1 MQAQSSKAYLDRTQT
16 KIAVHV
22 IKCRRFSCESLWS
35 WALLAGM
42 QAYFAH
48 FAVPSI
54 WTFKLTESWGESK
67 NDSKGEIACP
77 TSMFLWVAFF
87 FFLTPGPS
95 ILSLYLITWYI
106 FPPKRLQFQGV
117 IGQWRPDM
125 AYALLSFPTPSTRI
139 SYRVRFSRDFSR
151 LPRVGSLL
159 VGYGLAPVCTTDETK
174 LWLLTEVKLR
184 LQSKLAM
191 VHSALKIPRS
201 EDLFIWSEP

>member
-42 QAYFAH
+42 QAYCAH
-48 FAVPSI
+48 FAVRSI

-77 TSMFLWVAFF
+77 TSMFLLVAFF

-125 AYALLSFPTPSTRI
+125 AYALLSPPLALASPI
-139 SYRVRFSRDFSR
+139 ACASRVTSRDSPCRELAHR
-151 LPRVGSLL
+151 LWSSASLRHR
-159 VGYGLAPVCTTDETK
+159 
-174 LWLLTEVKLR
+174 WN
-184 LQSKLAM
+184 
-191 VHSALKIPRS
+191 
-201 EDLFIWSEP
+201 

>member
-16 KIAVHV
+16 KIAVLV

-48 FAVPSI
+48 FAVRSI

-87 FFLTPGPS
+87 FFFFNAWSFNFLS
-95 ILSLYLITWYI
+95 ISDHLIYLSAETA
-106 FPPKRLQFQGV
+106 PVPR
-117 IGQWRPDM
+117 
-125 AYALLSFPTPSTRI
+125 
-139 SYRVRFSRDFSR
+139 SYRAM
-151 LPRVGSLL
+151 
-159 VGYGLAPVCTTDETK
+159 AP
-174 LWLLTEVKLR
+174 
-184 LQSKLAM
+184 
-191 VHSALKIPRS
+191 
-201 EDLFIWSEP
+201 